1 MSGLRKEPGSEEST
15 TKRGVWLF
23 DLERRT
29 WSRLQERGGSVE
41 DENSNGNGKDPE
53 DVSMEDEE
61 DGEEDE

>member
-29 WSRLQERGGSVE
+29 WSRLQERGGLVE
-41 DENSNGNGKDPE
+41 EEHGNGKDPE
-53 DVSMEDEE
+53 DVLMEDED